1 MTVTSNLTKN
11 LTLSTEIKAGDITVK
26 TKTATIDSLTGQIS
40 FSEWIGDMDLYK
52 ANRAEVRKQEM
63 QFEDLAFVEQE
74 KLLAEDKK

>member
-1 MTVTSNLTKN
+1 MVVTSNLTKN

-74 KLLAEDKK
+74 KLLAEDNK

>member
-1 MTVTSNLTKN
+1 MVVTSNLTKN

>member
-26 TKTATIDSLTGQIS
+26 TKTATIDSLSGQIS

-52 ANRAEVRKQEM
+52 ANRSEVRKQEM

-74 KLLAEDKK
+74 KLLAEDNK

>member
-1 MTVTSNLTKN
+1 MAVTSNLTKN
-11 LTLSTEIKAGDITVK
+11 LTLSTEIKSGDITVK

-74 KLLAEDKK
+74 KLLAEDNK

>member
-1 MTVTSNLTKN
+1 MAVTSNLTKN